1 MCHCNELPGV
11 HFGRVG
17 MAPYLYC
24 RGMNGRN
31 CRFFE
36 TNFRV
41 RTLNNFL
48 GAEPVNGNQIHLG
61 YYDGVRRITG
71 ARVRGDFDHVIV
83 FGLFRSFLSAARSRP
98 AVGFSTRLPI
108 RIPHFFER
116 LADAIAFGRLVY
128 GLNDGGETRT
138 VDSVRRLLTRHF
150 GAQQGWQ

>member
-1 MCHCNELPGV
+1 
-11 HFGRVG
+11 

-36 TNFRV
+36 TVNRV

-48 GAEPVNGNQIHLG
+48 GAEPVDANQIYRG
-61 YYDGVRRITG
+61 YHDGVRRMTA
-71 ARVRGDFDHVIV
+71 ARVRGDFDHTIV

-116 LADAIAFGRLVY
+116 LADAIAFGRLVS
-128 GLNDGGETRT
+128 GQNDGGETRT
-138 VDSVRRLLTRHF
+138 ADSVRRLLTRRF
-150 GAQQGWQ
+150 GAQIGW